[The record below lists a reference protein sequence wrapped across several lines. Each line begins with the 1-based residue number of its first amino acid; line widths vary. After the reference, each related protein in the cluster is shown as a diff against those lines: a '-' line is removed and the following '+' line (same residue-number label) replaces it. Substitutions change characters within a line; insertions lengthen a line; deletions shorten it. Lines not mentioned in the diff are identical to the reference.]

1 MGTGLPRVFLLTAA
15 LLSELETI
23 SPGFAVPEASTT
35 SLVLPADGG
44 LKGAGPDDDAA
55 FSQGFGGAATQS
67 YKIVGNSI
75 ERGMRIEKTHF
86 MITHHSGNHKLKLHF
101 ENAQNIS
108 LDKII
113 KPSKTT
119 LFITG

>member
-1 MGTGLPRVFLLTAA
+1 MGRGLPRAFLLTVAV
-15 LLSELETI
+15 LSEAGTI

-67 YKIVGNSI
+67 YKIVGNSHASLYGI
-75 ERGMRIEKTHF
+75 SNNFIALCCSSTKTLGER
-86 MITHHSGNHKLKLHF
+86 S
-101 ENAQNIS
+101 
-108 LDKII
+108 II
-113 KPSKTT
+113 IWAST
-119 LFITG
+119 F